1 MERFLQTS
9 VASEQAD
16 STRTTLDEFSDFSS
30 RSSNLLTL
38 SISFGFFQRNTS
50 PSHQARKM
58 HRPKVK
64 CQVQ

>member
-1 MERFLQTS
+1 MERFLQMS
-9 VASEQAD
+9 VASELAN
-16 STRTTLDEFSDFSS
+16 STRTTLDEFSEFS

-38 SISFGFFQRNTS
+38 SISFGFFQRNTL

-58 HRPKVK
+58 YRPKVK